1 MLTEMER
8 RPLRHLR
15 GAKEILAGGVVL
27 FLIGSAL
34 MVFGTDKQALFS
46 VLAMG
51 AGAGMSLISA
61 YYWGCDNV
69 SCSPRDL

>member
-15 GAKEILAGGVVL
+15 GAKEILAGGILL
-27 FLIGSAL
+27 FILGSAL
-34 MVFGTDKQALFS
+34 MIFGTDKQAVFS
-46 VLAMG
+46 AVFMAL
-51 AGAGMSLISA
+51 GAGMSLMSA